1 MNKKLG
7 LWGAGIVL
15 GALALS
21 GCGGGGHSG
30 DSRTTIHG
38 ELRRGD
44 QTLPN
49 DNFGQA
55 GSYVDVYSCTA
66 RDDGSAQVEMKS
78 SDLDSL
84 LVVGVENGDNSVT
97 TIAVDD
103 NSGSGRDAK
112 VNFNVQSGVRY
123 FVAATNADGS
133 GHTGSYTLEFS
144 DKFRDVIEEP
154 NVRPE
159 IRAAAARAVQAN
171 KAPTP

>member
-1 MNKKLG
+1 MNRQLG
-7 LWGAGIVL
+7 LWGAGMVL

-38 ELRRGD
+38 ELRSGD

-49 DNFGQA
+49 NAYGQA

-66 RDDGSAQVEMKS
+66 RSDGSAQVEMKS

-84 LVVGVENGDNSVT
+84 LVIGTYNGDGSVS

-112 VNFNVQSGVRY
+112 VKLNVQSGVRY

-144 DKFRDVIEEP
+144 DKFRDVVEEP
-154 NVRPE
+154 DLRPA
-159 IRAAAARAVQAN
+159 IRAAAARAVESNQ
-171 KAPTP
+171 KSP

>member
-1 MNKKLG
+1 MNRQIG
-7 LWGAGIVL
+7 LWWAGIVL
-15 GALALS
+15 GAFALS

-38 ELRRGD
+38 DLRSGD
-44 QTLPN
+44 QRLPN
-49 DNFGQA
+49 NAYGQA

-84 LVVGVENGDNSVT
+84 LVVGIENGDGSVQ

-112 VNFNVQSGVRY
+112 VNLNVQGGVRY

-144 DKFRDVIEEP
+144 DKFRDVNEQP
-154 NVRPE
+154 NFTPA
-159 IRAAAARAVQAN
+159 IRAAAARAVEAN
-171 KAPTP
+171 QKAP

>member
-1 MNKKLG
+1 MNRQIG
-7 LWGAGIVL
+7 LWGVGMVL

-38 ELRRGD
+38 ELRSGD

-55 GSYVDVYSCTA
+55 GSYVDAYSCTA

-84 LVVGVENGDNSVT
+84 LVVGIQNGDGSVT
-97 TIAVDD
+97 TIAADD
-103 NSGSGRDAK
+103 NSGSDRDAK
-112 VNFNVQSGVRY
+112 IKFNVQGGVNY

-154 NVRPE
+154 NVTPA

-171 KAPTP
+171 KKAP

>member
-1 MNKKLG
+1 MNRKIG
-7 LWGAGIVL
+7 LWSVGMVL

-38 ELRRGD
+38 ELRSSD

-49 DNFGQA
+49 NNYGQA

-66 RDDGSAQVEMKS
+66 RDNGSADVQMKS

-84 LVVGVENGDNSVT
+84 LVIGTENADGSVS
-97 TIAVDD
+97 TISVDD
-103 NSGSGRDAK
+103 NSGGGRDAK
-112 VNFNVQSGVRY
+112 VSLNVQAGVRY

-154 NVRPE
+154 DLRPA
-159 IRAAAARAVQAN
+159 IRAAAAHAVQAN
-171 KAPTP
+171 KAP

>member
-1 MNKKLG
+1 MMNRQIG
-7 LWGAGIVL
+7 LWGAGMVL

-38 ELRRGD
+38 ELRSGD

-49 DNFGQA
+49 NNYGEA
-55 GSYVDVYSCTA
+55 GSYVDVYSGTA

-84 LVVGVENGDNSVT
+84 LVIGVENNDGSVST
-97 TIAVDD
+97 LAVDD

-112 VNFNVQSGVRY
+112 VELNVQAGVRY
-123 FVAATNADGS
+123 FVAATNADGR

-154 NVRPE
+154 TVTPA

-171 KAPTP
+171 QKAP